1 MSAGS
6 QLQSELWK
14 ISSQTGLDEVRG
26 RDREKEEDGR
36 EGEEGRS
43 WECFGRAG
51 TGLCLPSSSPA
62 TGFHRS
68 HLCSF
73 CPGGKENN

>member
-26 RDREKEEDGR
+26 RDREKWGCWEPDCYKCVVG
-36 EGEEGRS
+36 EGGMVGNV
-43 WECFGRAG
+43 CFLFSAF
-51 TGLCLPSSSPA
+51 L
-62 TGFHRS
+62 
-68 HLCSF
+68 
-73 CPGGKENN
+73 